1 MSIIDILTNTL
12 TDSGIMGRFAKNID
26 RLAHSTKST
35 KHDPNRRQ
43 QKSAVQADIREKAA
57 ADDLVKSVA
66 RIAKCHE
73 RHQDSNLT

>member
-1 MSIIDILTNTL
+1 
-12 TDSGIMGRFAKNID
+12 MGRFAKNID

-57 ADDLVKSVA
+57 DDLVKSLA
-66 RIAKCHE
+66 RIAKRHE

>member
-1 MSIIDILTNTL
+1 MSIIDILTNIFM
-12 TDSGIMGRFAKNID
+12 DIGIMGRFGKNID

-57 ADDLVKSVA
+57 DDLVISLA
-66 RIAKCHE
+66 RIAKRHE

>member
-57 ADDLVKSVA
+57 DDLVKSLA
-66 RIAKCHE
+66 RIAKRHE